1 MLHIVALCLLPNHSL
16 SDIEY
21 NSLNIFLL
29 VRDISF
35 ENSDHVTV
43 CRVEQT
49 NVVRLV
55 SESSAKQEKKM
66 VPLVP

>member
-1 MLHIVALCLLPNHSL
+1 MLHIVALCLLLNHSR

-21 NSLNIFLL
+21 NGSNVFLL
-29 VRDISF
+29 VRDISI

-49 NVVRLV
+49 DVVRLV
-55 SESSAKQEKKM
+55 SK
-66 VPLVP
+66 